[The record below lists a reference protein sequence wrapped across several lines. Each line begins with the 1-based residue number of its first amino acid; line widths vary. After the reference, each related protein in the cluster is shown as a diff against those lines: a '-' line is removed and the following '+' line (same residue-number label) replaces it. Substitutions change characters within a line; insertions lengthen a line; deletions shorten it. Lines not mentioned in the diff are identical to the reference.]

1 MVVDKDAFQGR
12 SLAAA
17 KAKRF
22 VGARAGASGGGTEA
36 PKDGSSESSASPGL
50 RASGTPAAPR
60 GAPEAE
66 GKMADITAKP
76 IVRREAVAE
85 GFLRLRPE
93 TLRAMDARALPKG
106 DAFAPA
112 RIAGIMAAKSTP
124 QIVPLCHPIPLT
136 SVEVEL
142 VREERGVRC
151 RATVV
156 AEWKTGVEM
165 EALAA
170 VAGALLTVWDMTKAL
185 EKDATGNYPDTAIE
199 AVRVLRKTKG
209 DPA

>member
-1 MVVDKDAFQGR
+1 MADEAFQGR
-12 SLAAA
+12 ALAAA
-17 KAKRF
+17 KAKKFGGPTTGRIGGDAPAGG
-22 VGARAGASGGGTEA
+22 GARS
-36 PKDGSSESSASPGL
+36 
-50 RASGTPAAPR
+50 
-60 GAPEAE
+60 PEAE
-66 GKMADITAKP
+66 GRMADVTAKP

-85 GFLRLRPE
+85 GFLRLKAE
-93 TLRAMDARALPKG
+93 TLAAMAAGALPKG

-112 RIAGIMAAKSTP
+112 RIAGIMAAKNTP
-124 QIVPLCHPIPLT
+124 QLVPLCHPIPLT
-136 SVEVEL
+136 AVEVEL
-142 VREERGVRC
+142 LREERGVRC

-170 VAGALLTVWDMTKAL
+170 VTAALLTVWDMTKAL

-209 DPA
+209 GGA

>member
-1 MVVDKDAFQGR
+1 
-12 SLAAA
+12 
-17 KAKRF
+17 
-22 VGARAGASGGGTEA
+22 
-36 PKDGSSESSASPGL
+36 
-50 RASGTPAAPR
+50 
-60 GAPEAE
+60 
-66 GKMADITAKP
+66 MADITAKP

-85 GFLRLRPE
+85 GFLRLKPA
-93 TLRAMDARALPKG
+93 TLAAMDAGRLPKG

-112 RIAGIMAAKSTP
+112 RIAGIMAAKNTP

-136 SVEVEL
+136 SVDIEL
-142 VREERGVRC
+142 TREERGTRC

-170 VAGALLTVWDMTKAL
+170 VTAALLTVWDMTKAL

-209 DPA
+209 AGA

>member
-1 MVVDKDAFQGR
+1 MPDDEFQGR

-17 KAKRF
+17 KAR
-22 VGARAGASGGGTEA
+22 RLSGIATK
-36 PKDGSSESSASPGL
+36 PQPQPQPS
-50 RASGTPAAPR
+50 
-60 GAPEAE
+60 PEAE
-66 GKMADITAKP
+66 GRMADITTKP
-76 IVRREAVAE
+76 VVRREAVAE
-85 GFLRLRPE
+85 GFLRLQAD
-93 TLRAMDARALPKG
+93 TLRAIAEGKAPKG
-106 DAFAPA
+106 DPFGPA
-112 RIAGIMAAKSTP
+112 RIAGIMAAKNTP

-136 SVEVEL
+136 SVEVDL
-142 VREERGVRC
+142 QREERGVRV

-170 VAGALLTVWDMTKAL
+170 ATAALLTVWDMTKAL

-209 DPA
+209 GA